1 MNPARPRLRMPVH
14 SWGHLPLNPAA
25 HSIWGITSDRSS
37 AVVLASGG
45 RLHPALPHGYTVAF
59 AALVGE
65 GAAATSLQMLASTEV
80 RWYTDNLWVK
90 VGKTQ

>member
-1 MNPARPRLRMPVH
+1 M
-14 SWGHLPLNPAA
+14 
-25 HSIWGITSDRSS
+25 
-37 AVVLASGG
+37 
-45 RLHPALPHGYTVAF
+45 HPALPHGYTVAF